1 MFQPEVVTSD
11 AILLWVDFWR
21 RFYSPEKWNGVQQT
35 QPAEAEAVNASTPR
49 PGVWLIFAPKQL
61 LLLAQSTSP
70 RLSWT
75 QLTSLVL
82 HLLKS
87 RLIQYQEVAEQAVS
101 VLRQNWPKVQ
111 RL

>member
-1 MFQPEVVTSD
+1 MFQPEVVTSE

-21 RFYSPEKWNGVQQT
+21 RVQ

-49 PGVWLIFAPKQL
+49 PCLWLIFSPRQL

-87 RLIQYQEVAEQAVS
+87 SLIQYQEVAEQAVS

>member
-1 MFQPEVVTSD
+1 MFQPEVVTSE

-21 RFYSPEKWNGVQQT
+21 RVQ

-49 PGVWLIFAPKQL
+49 PCLWLIFSPRQL

-82 HLLKS
+82 HLLMQVPGS
-87 RLIQYQEVAEQAVS
+87 VVVQVLLNILLACDQAA
-101 VLRQNWPKVQ
+101 
-111 RL
+111 